1 MTKATSKT
9 KAAARSTTGKD
20 RQAQIPRAVHAC
32 FFENYSET
40 RY

>member
-1 MTKATSKT
+1 MTKAKSKT
-9 KAAARSTTGKD
+9 SCCALNYAKD

>member
-1 MTKATSKT
+1 MKGQVFNQSCCALDY
-9 KAAARSTTGKD
+9 AKD
-20 RQAQIPRAVHAC
+20 RQAQIPRAVHA